1 MAELGVGEHS
11 VQQRE
16 GQELDQ
22 SGVLPLLFSSFTL
35 ELAHCL
41 LQQPRRQLGGSEV
54 EQQLRERA

>member
-22 SGVLPLLFSSFTL
+22 SGVLPLWLCVFNL
-35 ELAHCL
+35 EMAHCF
-41 LQQPRRQLGGSEV
+41 LQQSRRQLGGSEV
-54 EQQLRERA
+54 EQQLSERA

>member
-22 SGVLPLLFSSFTL
+22 SGVLPLVPSFSL